1 MVTKEDRVQAL
12 VGILGKEV
20 EDVTALAEKRQ
31 ERIADLKR
39 ENESLREL
47 VRYMEPWIESDGV
60 RKLVLRKMR
69 DMGIEVYE
77 K

>member
-1 MVTKEDRVQAL
+1 MVTREDRVQAL

-47 VRYMEPWIESDGV
+47 VRYMEPWVESDGA

-69 DMGIEVYE
+69 DMGIEVCE